1 MVRFGAASLLLTAS
15 YAAAF
20 SSTSSLRIPTATQS
34 SQSSTTSLSMAL
46 TLYGS
51 QGSRSPLVNWAA
63 NELNLSVEAGDLS
76 KNPHP
81 FGQIPCLTDDNGVLV
96 FESGAILNY
105 LQSKAANKG
114 VQDDKKMAAVSS
126 WIVSRYSATLLY
138 FFRRIF

>member
-20 SSTSSLRIPTATQS
+20 SSSSLRIPTQS
-34 SQSSTTSLSMAL
+34 SQSSTSLSMAL

-114 VQDDKKMAAVSS
+114 IHDDKKMAEVSS
-126 WIVSRYSATLLY
+126 WIVSSIAAIPCICFY
-138 FFRRIF
+138 FFHRPF